1 MSARE
6 YFVILDDIAQAG
18 SATELLPIAR
28 ELRERND
35 LTDHER
41 KQLQDKINRQLLK
54 ITPKA

>member
-41 KQLQDKINRQLLK
+41 RKLQDKINEQLLRVVK
-54 ITPKA
+54 PA